1 MFNAI
6 SLFVRQFFGMCS
18 TLCSAGEHSA
28 KALEHL
34 AITAEETAG
43 AYCDEARANRAKQL
57 KALEADLVV
66 AEKQAARAVKAA

>member
-43 AYCDEARANRAKQL
+43 AYCDEARSNRAKQL
-57 KALEADLVV
+57 QQLEADLHV
-66 AEKQAARAVKAA
+66 ATEKTKQIKAA

>member
-43 AYCDEARANRAKQL
+43 AYCDEARLNRAKQL

-66 AEKQAARAVKAA
+66 AEKQATRAVKAA